1 MNRYI
6 LHRKS
11 KGKEHIKYLIAGAAC
26 LIMAGAVGYTAHSIG
41 TARAK
46 SREIVPIYTEEE
58 LEYYLL
64 DPESEEYNLK
74 GRYRLEED
82 LDLGWLYQSIGTDV
96 EPFAGTFDGNG
107 HVISGLE
114 RPLFGVLKQAEVENL
129 FLSEA
134 SIVNPVTYFDG
145 ERYVDG
151 YGALAGYVIG
161 SEIRNCGAGGSL
173 VTDIPVETVYQ
184 TAKAKP
190 EPELELEEIGPGMT
204 ESSGESLNGLE
215 TESGPSAGGP
225 GVVETSAG
233 EGGNQESLPGENG
246 SSPENAGTSAES
258 GEGMTGSQE
267 ETKETSAGE
276 TPDAETDLGEA
287 GTGQENGGE
296 GKPGGDIKP
305 GDGTETPGE
314 TGKPGGTGNP
324 GGAGNPGGTGNP
336 GEAETPADTEAPA
349 GPENPTVPPE
359 TPAGPEFSATQEP
372 TAAPEPTASP
382 EAPAGTEASP
392 EPETIAMET
401 RAYLRLMMKN
411 AAITEVGLD
420 NMATPSDAEAVE
432 SSAESLPVEAEL
444 PAPISSPS
452 DAGMA
457 EEETEF
463 NPYED
468 TFINVTAEQVTAG
481 GLIGQAEEGTA
492 LSNCFTC
499 MTIESRLNLSDT
511 YTGGFAGILGWDV
524 SVENSY
530 SSGYMECDGISAG
543 FAAINNGTIQDSYS
557 SMALAQ
563 SEDTFCHAFTAEGE
577 GQYIDCFYDMQLA
590 DVETDTAN
598 MDGEVAIFENDMTGS
613 MLEYDGAGTVESMT
627 EHDEAGASE
636 SIMGQDGTGAKE
648 VTGLS
653 TRNITGMEAEVSGEW
668 YLTGNAYPQISYF
681 ALNEHGIIADYSK
694 VSAIPLLLPEG
705 VTLSRALGDTAD
717 LLILP
722 GEIEGQEILWEAGG
736 DIAID

>member
-64 DPESEEYNLK
+64 DQESEEYNLK
-74 GRYRLEED
+74 GRYRLEAD

-190 EPELELEEIGPGMT
+190 EPELEEIGPGMT
-204 ESSGESLNGLE
+204 ESSGEALDGLE
-215 TESGPSAGGP
+215 TESGLSAGGP
-225 GVVETSAG
+225 GVVETSVG

-246 SSPENAGTSAES
+246 SSPENAGTSAEY
-258 GEGMTGSQE
+258 GEEMTGSQE

-276 TPDAETDLGEA
+276 TPDAGTDLGEA

-305 GDGTETPGE
+305 GDGTETPGRQEIQEEQE
-314 TGKPGGTGNP
+314 TQRSRNSRGDRNTGRYGSADRSRESDSPARNAGRTRVLSRPGTNGCTGTDSITGST
-324 GGAGNPGGTGNP
+324 GRDRSITGAGDHCHGNQ
-336 GEAETPADTEAPA
+336 GLLEADDEKCRHY
-349 GPENPTVPPE
+349 G
-359 TPAGPEFSATQEP
+359 
-372 TAAPEPTASP
+372 
-382 EAPAGTEASP
+382 
-392 EPETIAMET
+392 
-401 RAYLRLMMKN
+401 
-411 AAITEVGLD
+411 
-420 NMATPSDAEAVE
+420 
-432 SSAESLPVEAEL
+432 
-444 PAPISSPS
+444 
-452 DAGMA
+452 
-457 EEETEF
+457 
-463 NPYED
+463 
-468 TFINVTAEQVTAG
+468 
-481 GLIGQAEEGTA
+481 
-492 LSNCFTC
+492 
-499 MTIESRLNLSDT
+499 SRT
-511 YTGGFAGILGWDV
+511 
-524 SVENSY
+524 
-530 SSGYMECDGISAG
+530 
-543 FAAINNGTIQDSYS
+543 
-557 SMALAQ
+557 
-563 SEDTFCHAFTAEGE
+563 
-577 GQYIDCFYDMQLA
+577 
-590 DVETDTAN
+590 
-598 MDGEVAIFENDMTGS
+598 
-613 MLEYDGAGTVESMT
+613 
-627 EHDEAGASE
+627 
-636 SIMGQDGTGAKE
+636 
-648 VTGLS
+648 
-653 TRNITGMEAEVSGEW
+653 
-668 YLTGNAYPQISYF
+668 
-681 ALNEHGIIADYSK
+681 
-694 VSAIPLLLPEG
+694 
-705 VTLSRALGDTAD
+705 
-717 LLILP
+717 
-722 GEIEGQEILWEAGG
+722 
-736 DIAID
+736 